1 MAKTGLLFVFFKC
14 TLISLLFFMDEV
26 YYKKKNLLVQRG
38 RVNLIGTV
46 CLDAS
51 KQSNIT
57 TLDRIQIE
65 SGIW

>member
-1 MAKTGLLFVFFKC
+1 
-14 TLISLLFFMDEV
+14 MDEV
-26 YYKKKNLLVQRG
+26 YYKKKLLVQRG
-38 RVNLIGTV
+38 RLKLIGTV

-65 SGIW
+65 YGIW

>member
-1 MAKTGLLFVFFKC
+1 MAKTGLLFFFLKC
-14 TLISLLFFMDEV
+14 TFNKPAFLHGRSVLQ
-26 YYKKKNLLVQRG
+26 KKYLLVQRG

>member
-1 MAKTGLLFVFFKC
+1 
-14 TLISLLFFMDEV
+14 MDEV
-26 YYKKKNLLVQRG
+26 YYKKNLLVHRE
-38 RVNLIGTV
+38 RVNLIGT
-46 CLDAS
+46 

>member
-1 MAKTGLLFVFFKC
+1 
-14 TLISLLFFMDEV
+14 MDEV
-26 YYKKKNLLVQRG
+26 HYKKNLLAQRE
-38 RVNLIGTV
+38 RVNLIGT
-46 CLDAS
+46 

>member
-1 MAKTGLLFVFFKC
+1 
-14 TLISLLFFMDEV
+14 MDEV
-26 YYKKKNLLVQRG
+26 YYKKYLLVQRG

-65 SGIW
+65 SR